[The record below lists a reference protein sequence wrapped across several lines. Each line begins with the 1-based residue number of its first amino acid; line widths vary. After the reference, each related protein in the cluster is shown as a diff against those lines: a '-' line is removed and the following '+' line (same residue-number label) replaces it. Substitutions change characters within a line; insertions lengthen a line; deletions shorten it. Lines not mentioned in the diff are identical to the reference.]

1 MVLPRYIVEGLK
13 VAIRHLLD
21 AAWRLFYLCSFYKL
35 KKILEKPEQKGIFD
49 AYHLEGY

>member
-1 MVLPRYIVEGLK
+1 MVLPRYIAEGLK
-13 VAIRHLLD
+13 VAMRHLLD
-21 AAWRLFYLCSFYKL
+21 AAWRLFYLCTFNKF